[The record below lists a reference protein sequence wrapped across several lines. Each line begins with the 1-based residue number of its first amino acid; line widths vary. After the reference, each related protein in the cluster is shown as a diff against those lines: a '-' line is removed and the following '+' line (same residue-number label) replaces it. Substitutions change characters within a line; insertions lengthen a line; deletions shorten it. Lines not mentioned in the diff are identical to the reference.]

1 MIPNLLYTTTTS
13 MGTRRARRRIE
24 SQLSL
29 AKARLDRYTCVW
41 VVRDPHSIAEPCSAR
56 DTQPTLL
63 YSTNARLRRGGEWPV
78 EAVDQ
83 LGGREARPALHLVI
97 WLGLGLGLELGSPQL
112 PIYGAGLTIYL
123 TLALHQ
129 VQQLGVRER
138 RQLQL

>member
-1 MIPNLLYTTTTS
+1 MYIARDTQSTLYYYSTTS
-13 MGTRRARRRIE
+13 TRRARRRVE

-29 AKARLDRYTCVW
+29 AKARL
-41 VVRDPHSIAEPCSAR
+41 
-56 DTQPTLL
+56 
-63 YSTNARLRRGGEWPV
+63 RRGGEWPV
-78 EAVDQ
+78 KAVDQ

-97 WLGLGLGLELGSPQL
+97 WLGLGLGLGLGNPQL
-112 PIYGAGLTIYL
+112 PIYGAGLSIYL